1 MHFKYTA
8 VAASLTLALSLT
20 GCGSDSDTS
29 STTGTGNTIKVIDG
43 YLSQAE
49 VCIDQ
54 NKNSVCDTG
63 ELLPTLTNAKGEITI
78 PADKAGYPIIARAI
92 AGKTSDSDKPG
103 TLGNSYE
110 LIAAAG
116 SKVVTPFTTL
126 ASVQGKTLDQVASE
140 LNLPAEMI
148 SGDYVAMK
156 ASDNKAKEVHLLAR
170 SVTSELAP
178 SVKDNQATEL
188 TATTEKIQKE
198 IDTQVNAGAD
208 LENITIEIDDSGKA
222 SSVTIIQSLDAYLKD
237 GDSQFISMNQAYAI
251 DEGIFKVAVSG
262 EGKLALTDK
271 DGKEETINYTTEGNT
286 LVVSSGA
293 NSERDTFIYI
303 AENISLAVTEDSDLI
318 LWTKGDLQKSQPL
331 AASYFEGKTW
341 YYLSDDAPSQSKDAQ
356 PMVAKMVFGKDKVTI
371 TEPYS
376 TKPTESMDLPWK
388 MDGDKLFIDFP
399 EGDSDFSVTLYLE
412 DKNMMAVYNYSESRM
427 GVYDLFIKHEDMAKN
442 LYNKWKK

>member
-20 GCGSDSDTS
+20 GCGSDSDTN
-29 STTGTGNTIKVIDG
+29 TTTGNTIKVIDG

-78 PADKAGYPIIARAI
+78 PSDKAGYPIIARAV
-92 AGKTSDSDKPG
+92 AGKTSDSDKLG
-103 TLGNSYE
+103 TLGSSYE

-116 SKVVTPFTTL
+116 STVVTPFTTL
-126 ASVQGKTLDQVASE
+126 AVVQEKTLDEIANE
-140 LNLPAEMI
+140 LNLPADVI

-156 ASDNKAKEVHLLAR
+156 ANDEKAKAAHLLAR
-170 SVTSELAP
+170 SVTTELTP

-198 IDTQVNAGAD
+198 IDAQVNAGAD
-208 LENITIEIDDSGKA
+208 LDNITVEIDDSGNA
-222 SSVTIIQSLDAYLKD
+222 SSVAIIQSLDAYLKD

-318 LWTKGDLQKSQPL
+318 LWTKGDLKKSQPL

-341 YYLSDDAPSQSKDAQ
+341 YYLSDDAPSNSKDAQ

-371 TEPYS
+371 TEPYAD
-376 TKPTESMDLPWK
+376 KQQEAMELPWK

-399 EGDSDFSVTLYLE
+399 DGDSDFSVTLYLE
-412 DKNMMAVYNYSESRM
+412 DKNMMAVYNYSKTRM

-442 LYNKWKK
+442 LYNEWKK